1 MVRPE
6 PDLMERRVV
15 YDVPMSKSGVGI
27 SSFWLKV
34 TAIVAMTCNHVA
46 NVFASTIPTA
56 AMGLYPLGGITFPI
70 MAFLLVEGYHYTSNV
85 RRYALRLAAFAV
97 VSQVP
102 YSLLWGAVPNVLF
115 TLLVSL
121 GVLVAHDRIPSQPLF
136 ALIAG
141 MATLA
146 TLPFDWGLVGVLTV
160 LLFHRLRHHPHGVP
174 MALAVPFLAIG
185 LPPALAI
192 VSHGP
197 DAVGALSMLTADPF
211 AAAAPSF
218 SATNTI
224 DDLGALPALWA
235 TVFFALVGFF
245 FGSALITRYDGR
257 RGRPMKWF
265 FYAYYPGHL
274 AVIWLMSMLII

>member
-1 MVRPE
+1 
-6 PDLMERRVV
+6 
-15 YDVPMSKSGVGI
+15 
-27 SSFWLKV
+27 
-34 TAIVAMTCNHVA
+34 
-46 NVFASTIPTA
+46 
-56 AMGLYPLGGITFPI
+56 
-70 MAFLLVEGYHYTSNV
+70 
-85 RRYALRLAAFAV
+85 
-97 VSQVP
+97 
-102 YSLLWGAVPNVLF
+102 
-115 TLLVSL
+115 
-121 GVLVAHDRIPSQPLF
+121 
-136 ALIAG
+136 
-141 MATLA
+141 
-146 TLPFDWGLVGVLTV
+146 
-160 LLFHRLRHHPHGVP
+160 

-235 TVFFALVGFF
+235 TVFFSLVGFF
-245 FGSALITRYDGR
+245 FGSALITCYDGR

-265 FYAYYPGHL
+265 FYAYYPVHL